1 MITTRFV
8 YTLLLYLMLPG
19 VLWHLW
25 RRSRK
30 QPAYL
35 EDIAERFGYY
45 RQQPAHPL
53 IWVHAVSVGETRA
66 AAPLIE
72 ALRQRHPDHRILLTH
87 MTPTGSET
95 GEKLYGDGVL
105 QCYLPY
111 DYPGAVARF
120 LDHFRP
126 RLGLLME
133 TEIWPNL
140 IHGCRQRRIPLYLVN
155 ARLSQKS
162 LLKYRRFAGLTR
174 ASLDGLT
181 AIAAQS
187 SADAARFAELG
198 ATRVIVTG
206 NLKFDIEVP
215 AGQQALGWLWRKN
228 YYGESRPVLLAAST
242 RDGEEELLLDVLGQI
257 AVPALLLVIVPRHP
271 QRFDEVAA
279 LLTRRRIRFQ
289 RRSGN
294 AAIVPETR
302 VVLGDS
308 MGEMFAYYA
317 ACDIAV
323 IGGSLLPFGGQNL
336 IEACAAGKPVLV
348 GPHTYNFAEA
358 VELAVAAG
366 AAVQVAD
373 AQGLAREAQRLLCDR
388 DAAARMAQAA
398 LAFSKA
404 HRGATRRTLELL
416 GRERGEWVVES
427 G

>member
-1 MITTRFV
+1 MITMRFV

-25 RRSRK
+25 WRSRK

-35 EDIAERFGYY
+35 EDLAERFGYY
-45 RQQPAHPL
+45 RQQPTHPL

-140 IHGCRQRRIPLYLVN
+140 IHGCSERRIPLYLVN

-162 LLKYRRFAGLTR
+162 LLGYRRFAALAR
-174 ASLDGLT
+174 ASLGELT
-181 AIAAQS
+181 AIAAQTA
-187 SADAARFAELG
+187 ADAERLAGLG
-198 ATRVIVTG
+198 APRVIVTG

-215 AGQQALGWLWRKN
+215 AAQQALGRLWRKN
-228 YYGESRPVLLAAST
+228 YGEDRPVLLAAST
-242 RDGEEELLLDVLGQI
+242 RDGEEEMLLGVLGEI

-294 AAIVPETR
+294 AAIIPETQ

-308 MGEMFAYYA
+308 MGEMFAYYT
-317 ACDIAV
+317 ACDVAV

-366 AAVQVAD
+366 AAVQVED
-373 AQGLAREAQRLLCDR
+373 AAGLAREAQRLLRDR
-388 DAAARMAQAA
+388 AAAARMARAA
-398 LAFSKA
+398 LAFSQA
-404 HRGATRRTLELL
+404 HRGATQRTLELL
-416 GRERGEWVVES
+416 GD
-427 G
+427 